1 MPSGA
6 LIRFLGGALPVR
18 PKQHEERQRRGR
30 HQAAAP
36 PGHGGGAPAKE
47 PAGAE
52 NAGGE
57 AAPGE
62 QPEAA
67 RLPRAM
73 GVAALL
79 SGARQWGFLWKA
91 LTVHSANLA
100 AQLAARPLQ
109 PLQASRAC
117 AALAG
122 ACRLCR
128 LAGAHVACMYRQAE
142 AFMLQG
148 CAAALGLMPVGR
160 LTCAPCCSTWR
171 PAGPAAARAGQHRGR
186 ARGVPPAAGAAGSS
200 L

>member
-1 MPSGA
+1 M
-6 LIRFLGGALPVR
+6 R

-36 PGHGGGAPAKE
+36 PGTHGGGAPAKE

-52 NAGGE
+52 NAGDGG
-57 AAPGE
+57 APGE

-67 RLPRAM
+67 GLPRAM

-109 PLQASRAC
+109 PLQASGSC
-117 AALAG
+117 GVSLA
-122 ACRLCR
+122 
-128 LAGAHVACMYRQAE
+128 
-142 AFMLQG
+142 
-148 CAAALGLMPVGR
+148 
-160 LTCAPCCSTWR
+160 
-171 PAGPAAARAGQHRGR
+171 
-186 ARGVPPAAGAAGSS
+186 
-200 L
+200 

>member
-1 MPSGA
+1 MPGGA
-6 LIRFLGGALPVR
+6 LIRFLGGAVPVR

-30 HQAAAP
+30 HTAAAP
-36 PGHGGGAPAKE
+36 PGGFGTAPTKE

-62 QPEAA
+62 APEAA

-109 PLQASRAC
+109 PLQASGSRGLC
-117 AALAG
+117 FLQLLAG
-122 ACRLCR
+122 QVAVQ
-128 LAGAHVACMYRQAE
+128 LA
-142 AFMLQG
+142 
-148 CAAALGLMPVGR
+148 
-160 LTCAPCCSTWR
+160 S
-171 PAGPAAARAGQHRGR
+171 
-186 ARGVPPAAGAAGSS
+186 
-200 L
+200 